1 MLVYVINKQKLISFT
16 LPSKIYGNYWIKD
29 TEEANEKNIINISE
43 YDGKWAA
50 FSNKNVKIII
60 NNEPVRSVLLEEY
73 QFLFLKVKDEPGYL
87 ILYTSP
93 VRDDSMVRL
102 LVNGDR
108 DLIVGSDPKS
118 TICCQNEL
126 INKTHLK
133 LTYQKKTW
141 LLEDL
146 KSQYG
151 TFINNKKAVGI
162 TRLSH
167 GDVIFVMGLKMI
179 VLGNTIIINNPKGS
193 MHYQENFLQRVE
205 EVKRIE
211 QTLDK
216 EEEQEIYLYEEE
228 DYFTRSPR
236 FVEKVEE
243 ETLKIESHPNIEEE
257 DETPLL
263 LTIGPM
269 ITMGSTSFVMLL
281 VTFISMKQGNRDFL
295 SVMPTL
301 AISISMMAGTL
312 IWPTLNRS
320 FSKKQRKKKIEKI
333 NKKYGEYLQKKEQE
347 LKQIGN
353 KQRQILLSRNISP
366 IECHNIVANRSKNL
380 WERQLHQEDFLKVRL
395 GLGKV
400 PLKVKLDYPSE
411 HFTLEE
417 DTLDQKMRLIIE
429 NNKEIDGTPIVE
441 SLVEKN
447 ILAITGKYE
456 YIKSYV
462 DILILQMIALHSYDE
477 LKIVVLTS
485 KAKSTGWH
493 YMNLLPHA
501 FSDNKDIRF
510 FTNDFDEGREL
521 SSYLQKILKSRQEYA
536 KRANGN
542 KAETYKNFDNYYMII
557 TDDYKTAKEYQI
569 INEILEQ
576 EGNLGFSILILTQTI
591 ANLPT
596 QTKAFISLDGYEQ
609 GGIFE
614 NEINKETQ
622 KQFTIEKFD
631 QIDLEYCSLRL
642 SNIPIKNKNETFHIP
657 RTLGFLEM
665 YHAGRIEQLNP
676 LEKWQVNNPII
687 SLSVPIGI
695 DMNGKDF
702 KLDLHEKKEGPH
714 GLIAGMTGSG
724 KSEFIITYILSMAI
738 NFHPL
743 EVQFVLIDYKGG
755 GLVGAFENKETGL
768 RLPHLA
774 GTITNLETADINR
787 ALASIES
794 ELKRRQALFNGA
806 RDKIGEGTIDIYKYQ
821 KYYREGLLQTPVSH
835 LFIISDEF
843 AELKSQQPEF
853 MEQLISTARI
863 GRSLGVHLILATQ
876 KPSGIV
882 NDQIWSNSKFRV
894 CLKVQEAA
902 DSNEVIKRP
911 DAADLKEVGRFYL
924 QVGYNELF
932 SIGQAAWAGEAYI
945 PQDKVIHEQDNTIMF
960 INSIG
965 KSIKTID
972 FPKQEGLEV
981 KGEQLPSIVK
991 YLADLAQ
998 KENIHIRELWLEKL
1012 KDVIY
1017 LDRLKQKYNFVRT
1030 PFKLQAV
1037 IGEYDNPKAQEQ
1049 GLLSLDLA
1057 QKGNV
1062 VIYSMG
1068 EKNTIT
1074 NAIIYSLITS
1084 YTTQELNIYI
1094 MDFDS
1099 ETLKI
1104 YNKAPQVGDVIFAQE
1119 QEKVDKLLKMLI
1131 DEIESRKKLF
1141 QDYNGSYDFYIKQSK
1156 TKLPGIVLLLSGYEN
1171 FKENYEEKD
1180 TLLSKIVRDGHKYGI
1195 YSVVTAITDRALR
1208 LSMRSN
1214 FPNIIPLKLS
1224 APIEYNM
1231 LLGKKAPM
1239 IKESDTRG
1247 VALVKE
1253 EPYEFQTAMIH
1264 EQDKLSAY
1272 IKAVCDSLSTSMK
1285 EQAPKVPVLPEIVT
1299 LEYLQNNTQVS
1310 EVNIPVGIEEE
1321 SLDIATFNFKENLIT
1336 LVNSDEIEML
1346 STFNKLLIKEIETIK
1361 GERVLLLDIKKWYQ
1375 PTDFKNTIYLD
1386 EQNDIQK
1393 ELNHYIKEITQK
1405 ENLLVVINGVDKWIK
1420 NMKVEEKSNLATF
1433 FTEVSSLNNC
1443 NFIFLDRL
1451 TEIKPYAYE
1460 SWFRSFVSVE
1470 SGIWLGRGIDNSTI
1484 HNLITPLRTLR
1495 TPLSPQFGYVM
1506 KRGNAIRVKFMEK
1519 EAEDGK

>member
-1 MLVYVINKQKLISFT
+1 MLVYVISKQKLISFT

-29 TEEANEKNIINISE
+29 TLETEEKNIINISE
-43 YDGKWAA
+43 YNGKWAA
-50 FSNKNVKIII
+50 FSNKNVKIIV

-73 QFLFLKVKDEPGYL
+73 QFLFLKVKEEPGYL

-93 VRDDSMVRL
+93 VRDDSITRL
-102 LVNGDR
+102 LVRGDR
-108 DLIVGSDPKS
+108 QLIIGSDPKS
-118 TICCQNEL
+118 TIFCQNEL
-126 INKTHLK
+126 ISKTHLK

-151 TFINNKKAVGI
+151 TFVNNKKVIGI
-162 TRLSH
+162 TRLNH

-179 VLGNTIIINNPKGS
+179 VLGNTIIVNNPKGS
-193 MHYQENFLQRVE
+193 MHYQENFLERVE
-205 EVKRIE
+205 EVKKIDQVLE
-211 QTLDK
+211 K
-216 EEEQEIYLYEEE
+216 EEEEIFLYEEE

-243 ETLKIESHPNIEEE
+243 ETIRIESHPSIEEE
-257 DETPLL
+257 EQTPLL

-347 LKQIGN
+347 LKQLGS
-353 KQRQILLSRNISP
+353 KQKQILLSRNISP
-366 IECHNIVANRSKNL
+366 LECYNMIANRSKSL

-429 NNKEIDGTPIVE
+429 NNKEIEGTPIVE

-456 YIKSYV
+456 YIKPYV

-477 LKIVVLTS
+477 LKIIVLTN
-485 KAKSTGWH
+485 KARSANWQ

-501 FSDNKDIRF
+501 FSDSRDIRF
-510 FTNDFDEGREL
+510 FTSDFDEGREI
-521 SSYLQKILKSRQEYA
+521 STYLQKILTARKEQCQ
-536 KRANGN
+536 KTNGN
-542 KAETYKNFDNYYMII
+542 KKELYKSFDNYYMII
-557 TDDYKTAKEYQI
+557 TDDYKTAKEYQV

-576 EGNLGFSILILTQTI
+576 EENLGFSILILTQTI
-591 ANLPT
+591 ATLPT
-596 QTKAFISLDGYEQ
+596 QTKAFISLDGDEQ

-622 KQFTIEKFD
+622 KQFFIEKFD
-631 QIDLEYCSLRL
+631 QIDLEYCSHRL
-642 SNIPIKNKNETFHIP
+642 ANIPIKNKNETFHMP
-657 RTLGFLEM
+657 KSLGFLEM
-665 YHAGRIEQLNP
+665 YHVGRIEQLNS

-687 SLSVPIGI
+687 SLSVPVGI

-738 NFHPL
+738 NFHPQ

-768 RLPHLA
+768 KLPHLA

-794 ELKRRQALFNGA
+794 ELKRRQALFNEA

-821 KYYREGLLQTPVSH
+821 KYYREGILQTPVSH

-853 MEQLISTARI
+853 MDQLISTARI

-932 SIGQAAWAGEAYI
+932 SMGQAAWAGEAYI
-945 PQDKVIHEQDNTIMF
+945 PQDKVIHEQDSSIIF

-991 YLADLAQ
+991 YLANLAE
-998 KENIHIRELWLEKL
+998 KENINVHELWLEKL
-1012 KDVIY
+1012 KEVIY
-1017 LDRLKQKYNFVRT
+1017 IDNLKQKYKFVRT
-1030 PFKLQAV
+1030 PFKLQAI

-1049 GLLSLDLA
+1049 GLLTLDFT
-1057 QKGNV
+1057 QKGNTI
-1062 VIYSMG
+1062 IYSMG

-1074 NAIIYSLITS
+1074 NAIIYSLITN
-1084 YTTQELNIYI
+1084 YTTQELNLYI

-1104 YNKAPQVGDVIFAQE
+1104 YSKAPQVGDVIFAQE
-1119 QEKVDKLLKMLI
+1119 EEKVDKLLKMLI
-1131 DEIESRKKLF
+1131 EEIETRKKLF
-1141 QDYNGSYDFYIKQSK
+1141 QDYNGSYDFYIKQSPN
-1156 TKLPGIVLLLSGYEN
+1156 KLPGIILLLSGYEN
-1171 FKENYEEKD
+1171 FKENFEDKD
-1180 TLLSKIVRDGHKYGI
+1180 LLLSKITRDGNKYGI

-1214 FPNIIPLKLS
+1214 FPTMIPLKLN

-1231 LLGKKAPM
+1231 LLGKKCPT
-1239 IKESDTRG
+1239 IKEIDTRG
-1247 VALVKE
+1247 VALVNE
-1253 EPYEFQTAMIH
+1253 EPYEFQTAMVY
-1264 EQDKLSAY
+1264 EPDKLSEY
-1272 IKAVCDSLSTSMK
+1272 LKAVCDSLYESIK
-1285 EQAPKVPVLPEIVT
+1285 EQAPKVPVLKEIVT
-1299 LEYLQNNTQVS
+1299 LEYLQNNTRIES
-1310 EVNIPVGIEEE
+1310 TSIPVGIEEE
-1321 SLDIATFNFKENLIT
+1321 TLDIATFNFKSNVIT
-1336 LVNSDEIEML
+1336 LINSDELEML
-1346 STFNKLLIKEIETIK
+1346 STFNKLLIKELETLK
-1361 GERVLLLDIKKWYQ
+1361 EEKVVLLDLKKWYQ
-1375 PTDFKNTIYLD
+1375 PTDFNNIIYLD
-1386 EQNDIQK
+1386 ENNNIQE
-1393 ELNHYIKEITQK
+1393 ELTHDIKESTRK
-1405 ENLLVVINGVDKWIK
+1405 ENLLVIINGVDKWIK
-1420 NMKVEEKSNLATF
+1420 NMTSEEKNNLATF
-1433 FTEVSSLNNC
+1433 FTEVSSKSDC

-1460 SWFRSFVSVE
+1460 NWFRSFVSMD
-1470 SGIWLGRGIDNSTI
+1470 SGIWLGRGINNSTI
-1484 HNLITPLRTLR
+1484 HNLVTPLRTLSL
-1495 TPLSPQFGYVM
+1495 PLPPNFGYVI
-1506 KRGNAIRVKFMEK
+1506 KKGVATKVKFVEK
-1519 EAEDGK
+1519 EREDGE